1 MQTRLTEKLLG
12 FIYSAL
18 NKSPE
23 RFVAFRAQHAS
34 GTFRYT
40 ILNYEFNFYVNDAVV
55 LSGNLKNYT
64 ILSLAEAIGRLSG
77 MSIVYRAD
85 QDVMALSACVL
96 LDGTGNQA
104 ESNGDCFYAYESLLW
119 VYLETV
125 GTELGAASN
134 SIDAMLDQMS
144 LQTADDYW
152 LDYWGEHFGVARLDG
167 ELDADYSKRIIIEVL
182 RPRGNNKAIEAAL
195 FERFG
200 QSATVVDKPMYRS
213 QTNTFNGSYFFS
225 GAPHYY
231 NATEDVY
238 YGLFDVVAAYDLL
251 GSDSP
256 NLFAIEVRKFVERF
270 RDAGTQMLSLN
281 LAGAVISE
289 VYDLTATDS
298 HALSAVSVLSDA
310 LDAGPSESVAA
321 FPVVLSQLADTSA
334 SGVDST
340 SATLT
345 TSTTYNSQRYFNS
358 LVLYQSGTGLPESWS

>member
-23 RFVAFRAQHAS
+23 RFVAFRAQHSS

-40 ILNYEFNFYVNDAVV
+40 ILNYEFSFYVNGAVV
-55 LSGNLKNYT
+55 MSGNLKDYT
-64 ILSLAEAIGRLSG
+64 ILSLAEALGRLNG
-77 MSIVYRAD
+77 MSIVYRSG

-125 GTELGAASN
+125 GTELCTASN

-152 LDYWGEHFGVARLDG
+152 LDYWGEHFGVARNDG
-167 ELDADYSKRIIIEVL
+167 ELDAAYNKRIVIEVL

-200 QSATVVDKPMYRS
+200 QNATVIDKPMYRS

-251 GSDSP
+251 GSESP
-256 NLFAIEVRKFVERF
+256 NAFAIEVRKFVERF

-281 LAGAVISE
+281 LSGTVISE

-298 HALSAVSVLSDA
+298 HAFIVSPALDDTFSAV
-310 LDAGPSESVAA
+310 PSESVAA
-321 FPVVLSQLADTSA
+321 FPVVLSQLADTA
-334 SGVDST
+334 VAGADST
-340 SATLT
+340 SVTLT
-345 TSTTYNSQRYFNS
+345 TSTTFNSQRMFNS